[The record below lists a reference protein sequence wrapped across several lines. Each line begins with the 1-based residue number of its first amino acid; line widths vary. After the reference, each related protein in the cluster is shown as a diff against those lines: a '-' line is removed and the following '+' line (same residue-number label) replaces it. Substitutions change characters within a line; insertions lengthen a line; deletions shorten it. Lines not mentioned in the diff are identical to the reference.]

1 MERNDAYV
9 NLTFSFMPG
18 GVISMKSH
26 RTKTI
31 GEARGVIHNMVIKHR
46 EAYFHRRVEV
56 PFSVEFTHDKSGT
69 LLKDDD
75 FIMEDLH
82 ITVVLIEQKYGDMTT
97 NHSKFSLMSGAVL
110 PLNFRPKTIMEA
122 KEIIVA
128 VIKRRDEYHGLIFC
142 VDLIKENGT
151 FLTGDD
157 FPMEDDAQNITVVVV
172 LG

>member
-1 MERNDAYV
+1 
-9 NLTFSFMPG
+9 
-18 GVISMKSH
+18 
-26 RTKTI
+26 
-31 GEARGVIHNMVIKHR
+31 
-46 EAYFHRRVEV
+46 
-56 PFSVEFTHDKSGT
+56 
-69 LLKDDD
+69 
-75 FIMEDLH
+75 
-82 ITVVLIEQKYGDMTT
+82 
-97 NHSKFSLMSGAVL
+97 
-110 PLNFRPKTIMEA
+110 MEA